1 MTEKPHIPNDTIPLR
16 EELFKKI
23 FDSSPLGI
31 ALVTREMGFFS
42 VNSAWEIMTGYPK
55 RELLS
60 LTVKDITHPDHIS
73 GDMENIRM
81 LMEGKIPVYRTEKR
95 YIRKDGSILWGNLT
109 VSVLRSAAGSVEY
122 LIAQIEDIT
131 ERKEAEIAIKKSE
144 QQFRETLEIL
154 DEGYYHCTLDGTLIE
169 HNRAFNRILGI
180 ETGKN
185 MRGFMIPEF
194 WQAPEKREEYLKELR
209 SNGFVR
215 NMIIDAK
222 TIDGQPITVLASAHL
237 IRDDDGRG
245 PTIEGTFADISDLR
259 TTENALREEREFSH
273 LLLDA
278 SPAFYVAIDSDGR
291 TLMMNH
297 ALLDALEYSEDEVRG
312 KDYLTSFVP
321 PEDRES
327 LQPIFEK
334 NLSGTTTVNINRI
347 ISKSGKIFIVEW
359 HGNPVQQRQGKK
371 GGFFVGVGIDITGR
385 RKAETALHESES
397 RLRSFIETTQDA
409 ITIIDEEGQ
418 VIEWNAGSERL
429 SGISRAEALGRFI
442 WDLNFLLV
450 PPERRTETV
459 YAELK
464 ESMKKA
470 LATGIP
476 VFREPKVFE
485 AAKQDGTRFF
495 SRHTIFPIK
504 TARGYRF
511 GSVVQDITTEKLAE
525 EALKK
530 SEEQILL
537 LLNSTAEAIYGLDM
551 NGNCTFCNNACLR
564 LLGYNHPEDLLGKN
578 MHVKIHSKY
587 ADGSHFPIEKCR
599 IFQAFQ
605 KGEGTHV
612 EDEVLW
618 RADGTS
624 FPAEYWSYPQR
635 EKGRVIGAVVTFLD
649 ISDRKMA
656 EAALRESEEKF
667 RLVAESAPTAIIIQ
681 TQGKFAYVNPE
692 SARLFGVNAP
702 KDLLGRTIIDRFHP
716 DFRQIVAERIHQLN
730 DLHEPVGGVE
740 EIILKMDGT
749 FVDVEVSAVPVVY
762 KGERGALVFLSDNT
776 DRKRAEQEQE
786 KLIHDLEQKN
796 DELERFTYTVSHDLK
811 SPLITIKGFA
821 GLLEEDVL
829 MSDPARLRTDARRVI
844 NAAEKMQDLLS
855 DLLELARIGRV
866 KSPSVRIPFGQIAGE
881 AVELLESSL
890 KERGARVEI
899 DPDLPEVNADHT
911 RIREVLVNLIENAI
925 KYSGDRTD
933 LIIRIGVDR
942 SGEIPVF
949 FVQDNGIGIDPRY
962 LERVFNLFE
971 KLDPAIP
978 GTGIG
983 LPIVK
988 RIIEMHGGKI
998 WVESKGVGKGT
1009 TVMFTLPLKVGTSG
1023 SG

>member
-1 MTEKPHIPNDTIPLR
+1 MAENDNIPSEAIPLQ

-31 ALVTREMGFFS
+31 ALVTKELRFFS
-42 VNSAWEIMTGYPK
+42 VNSAWENMTGYPK

-95 YIRKDGSILWGNLT
+95 YVRKDGSILWGNLT

-144 QQFRETLEIL
+144 QQFRETLELL

-215 NMIIDAK
+215 IIDAK

-237 IRDDDGRG
+237 IRDDGRG

-278 SPAFYVAIDSDGR
+278 SPAFYVAIDSNGR
-291 TLMMNH
+291 TLMMNR
-297 ALLDALEYSEDEVRG
+297 ALLDALEYTEDEVKG
-312 KDYLTSFVP
+312 KDYMASFVP
-321 PEDRES
+321 VEDRKN

-385 RKAETALHESES
+385 RTAETALHESEE

-409 ITIIDEEGQ
+409 ITIIDEDGQ

-429 SGISRAEALGRFI
+429 SGISRADALGKFI
-442 WDLNFLLV
+442 WDVNFLLV
-450 PPERRTETV
+450 PPERRTEEV
-459 YAELK
+459 HVALK

-470 LATGIP
+470 LATGVP
-476 VFREPKVFE
+476 VFPEPRVFE
-485 AAKQDGTRFF
+485 AVRFDGTRIF
-495 SRHTIFPIK
+495 SRHTMFPIK
-504 TARGYRF
+504 TARGFRF
-511 GSVVQDITTEKLAE
+511 GSVVQDITKEKLAD
-525 EALKK
+525 EALRETTRKLREAQELAHLGFWSWDVK
-530 SEEQILL
+530 TGDVEWSDEVFRIFGLDPSTFIPTIDSVLDRSPWPEDHERDKELIKRAIDSHEPGTYEQRFLRPD
-537 LLNSTAEAIYGLDM
+537 NSTGYYYSTFQGQYD
-551 NGNCTFCNNACLR
+551 NSGNLVTI
-564 LLGYNHPEDLLGKN
+564 
-578 MHVKIHSKY
+578 V
-587 ADGSHFPIEKCR
+587 
-599 IFQAFQ
+599 
-605 KGEGTHV
+605 GT
-612 EDEVLW
+612 
-618 RADGTS
+618 
-624 FPAEYWSYPQR
+624 
-635 EKGRVIGAVVTFLD
+635 ILD
-649 ISDRKMA
+649 ITERRKA
-656 EAALRESEEKF
+656 DEALRESETRF
-667 RLVAESAPTAIIIQ
+667 RTLVEQLPIGIAI
-681 TQGKFAYVNPE
+681 TQRGE
-692 SARLFGVNAP
+692 
-702 KDLLGRTIIDRFHP
+702 
-716 DFRQIVAERIHQLN
+716 
-730 DLHEPVGGVE
+730 
-740 EIILKMDGT
+740 
-749 FVDVEVSAVPVVY
+749 
-762 KGERGALVFLSDNT
+762 KGEAVFYFNKSLTTMTGYTMDIIPSFNAWAFHAYPDPEYRQKMIGLATEMYEEAGKNITSEPRISQVTCRDGSIKDIEFRYT
-776 DRKRAEQEQE
+776 DLGVFGFWTAQDITERLRAEEQRE
-786 KLIHDLEQKN
+786 TLIRELERKN
-796 DELERFTYTVSHDLK
+796 TELERFTYTVSHDLK
-811 SPLITIKGFA
+811 SPLITIRSFA
-821 GLLEEDVL
+821 GLLERDSETGNLEILKRDIT
-829 MSDPARLRTDARRVI
+829 RI
-844 NAAEKMQDLLS
+844 NSAAETMQTLLKDILELSRVGRLIKPPSTVSFETIAREAIDLL
-855 DLLELARIGRV
+855 
-866 KSPSVRIPFGQIAGE
+866 AGP
-881 AVELLESSL
+881 VT
-890 KERGARVEI
+890 ERGVEI
-899 DPDLPEVNADHT
+899 DIAPGLTEVQVDHV

-925 KYSGDRTD
+925 KFTGTRPDPK
-933 LIIRIGVDR
+933 IWIGVDTE
-942 SGEIPVF
+942 GPEPVF
-949 FVQDNGIGIDPRY
+949 FVRDNGIGVDPRY
-962 LERVFNLFE
+962 LNRIFNLFE
-971 KLDPAIP
+971 KLEPAIP

-988 RIIEMHGGKI
+988 RIIEMHGGRI
-998 WVESKGVGKGT
+998 WAESEGLGKGT
-1009 TVMFTLPLKVGTSG
+1009 TFKFTLPVP
-1023 SG
+1023 